1 MHERLNLPY
10 GWVLVIF
17 GVLVRLLLWPLN
29 QKAMESGIRMQ
40 AVAPL
45 IKETQDR
52 FKNEPEK
59 LQREMLRIYK
69 EHQVNPFGGGPPLLP
84 PHPRVFPLV
93 FVFAETTGFRGGPV
107 LLVPHP
113 LRPR

>member
-52 FKNEPEK
+52 FKNQPEK

-69 EHQVNPFGGGPPLLP
+69 EHQGKPFGGCLPVPPPQPLL
-84 PHPRVFPLV
+84 FALF
-93 FVFAETTGFRGGPV
+93 FVFADTI
-107 LLVPHP
+107 
-113 LRPR
+113 

>member
-40 AVAPL
+40 AVSPL

-69 EHQVNPFGGGPPLLP
+69 EHQVKPFGGWPPQVPPLP
-84 PHPRVFPLV
+84 VPVSPVF
-93 FVFAETTGFRGGPV
+93 
-107 LLVPHP
+107 LVPHTDRIP
-113 LRPR
+113 GL

>member
-1 MHERLNLPY
+1 MHERLHLAY
-10 GWVLVIF
+10 GWVLILVGVI
-17 GVLVRLLLWPLN
+17 VRLLLWPLN

-59 LQREMLRIYK
+59 LQREKLRIYK
-69 EHQVNPFGGGPPLLP
+69 EHPVNPFRGCLPIRLPMPGLFALFLL
-84 PHPRVFPLV
+84 
-93 FVFAETTGFRGGPV
+93 FAHTIALPGA
-107 LLVPHP
+107 
-113 LRPR
+113 